1 MKKTLAIL
9 LSLAL
14 VICMIPGTAFATVDA
29 GATQPVKTKL
39 TADIVELSAASA
51 VYNGTAQEPTIT
63 IKGVEGVVKDTD
75 YTVTWDKAV
84 NGVGTYTAT
93 IAAVGTSEKLE
104 TGDSNVT
111 KTFTV
116 NALDLATAN
125 ISTTSDL
132 LSSDFNAS
140 NQITEDGIAKITAK
154 VGEIDLKGANLTDE
168 VTITYTYAAANGN
181 TPASV
186 TVEVKP
192 TNVNDTNIINSRVV
206 SLPVKIDLSNATI
219 ALARNTETFTY
230 NGAAQVPYY
239 GVVVK
244 VGETTIP
251 ATGYTVTYS
260 NNVNGGTYAH
270 ATITGTGI
278 YSGTKTVSNVFY
290 INPKAITSYG
300 ISAEVSTGTPTTP
313 PTVVVKDGSTVL
325 SSNDYSV
332 SFSGNVATITGRGN
346 YTGTITKNFTLV
358 DKTITTATP
367 AAGVTYYYSGYVQ
380 EPYLTVKGSDNKTLT
395 QNYDYKITYTD
406 AQGKAVTP
414 VNAGTYNYTVIGMG
428 QYAGVVSGTFTIAP
442 FPKDWVEVT
451 AAAGYTA
458 STPYVSVRSFDGK
471 INFVQDKDYKVLS
484 TYVSTYNNKVNVY
497 ISTMGNIESGS
508 LTAEYALVA
517 KPITSCTVAF
527 TNGRSS
533 SAYTGTAI
541 SAPITVKDGYY
552 TTLTQGT
559 HYTVTYKNSLGQTV
573 SSIRDAGTYTIEITG
588 KGMYS
593 GTTYLTYTVYGIDI
607 SYYTVTLKESSIQAT
622 GYSKVPTI
630 ASVKYGTTTL
640 SSSNYTVTYKNS
652 LGQTVT
658 SMSAPDTYTVVVTGK
673 NGYQGSTTATFR
685 IVGLEQTVTIANGT
699 SKKVYADSDAFQ
711 INAKAS
717 GDGTGFVWTTSDP
730 TVATV
735 SATGKV
741 TIVGVGRAK
750 ITATTI
756 GTKKYDP
763 AEGSF
768 IVKVYPDKVKQTTKP
783 WTDGKKGQLKVRWGY
798 QDGVT
803 KYQIRYSTTSS
814 FKSYTTKTVNAH
826 GDSTLA
832 TQSTTLKNLKS
843 GKKYYIKVRAVYQMY
858 NEEGTKITYYGA
870 WSPWKSGTTK

>member
-29 GATQPVKTKL
+29 EATQPVKTKL
-39 TADIVELSAASA
+39 TADIVELSAASV

-75 YTVTWDKAV
+75 YTVTWDKTV

-116 NALDLATAN
+116 NALNLATAN

-140 NQITEDGIAKITAK
+140 NQITETGIAKITAK

-451 AAAGYTA
+451 ATAGYTA

-541 SAPITVKDGYY
+541 SAPITVRDGY
-552 TTLTQGT
+552 TTLAQGT
-559 HYTVTYKNSLGQTV
+559 HYSVTYKNSLGQTV

-607 SYYTVTLKESSIQAT
+607 SYYTVTLKESSVQAT

-685 IVGLEQTVTIANGT
+685 IVGLEQEVTIANGT

-763 AEGSF
+763 ASGSF

-832 TQSTTLKNLKS
+832 TQSTTLNNLKS